1 MRMYR
6 RLIVSIAAAAA
17 VLAATPAF
25 GQNLKLDSK
34 AFGQSFQQTPPP
46 KPPPPPPQTPAPA
59 QPTMQRQPN
68 TGVGIG
74 IHFGG
79 TWTTLSTDE
88 NLGDIDLNK
97 GSGIVAGIF
106 FGGNRDGRVGLQ
118 GEVSY
123 LEKKVNLFATDV
135 VENETLDVDAKNKY
149 IQIPVLLR
157 VNTGSRSN
165 NGPCLFFLVGP
176 AFDIKMSSNSD
187 FEDLFE
193 VDDVYEGLEVGFM
206 AGAGFEVARFGVQ
219 FRYTWGLTNV
229 LSTDAADEAGFR
241 DTKFNSLQITGIFR
255 IN

>member
-1 MRMYR
+1 MRLYR
-6 RLIVSIAAAAA
+6 KVIVSLAVATA
-17 VLAATPAF
+17 VLTAAPAF
-25 GQNLKLDSK
+25 
-34 AFGQSFQQTPPP
+34 AQSFSQNPPP
-46 KPPPPPPQTPAPA
+46 
-59 QPTMQRQPN
+59 PTMQRQPN
-68 TGVGIG
+68 TGLGLG

-79 TWTTLSTDE
+79 TWTSISTDE

-106 FGGNRDGRVGLQ
+106 FGGNRDGRAGLQ

-123 LEKKVNLFATDV
+123 LTKKINVKADFGEDGS
-135 VENETLDVDAKNKY
+135 LDQDSKNTY

-176 AFDIKMSSNSD
+176 AFDIKISETDD
-187 FEDLFE
+187 FTDLFDVE
-193 VDDVYEGLEVGFM
+193 DVYQGVEVGLM

-219 FRYTWGLTNV
+219 VRYTWGLTNT
-229 LSTDAADEAGFR
+229 LSTEAADEAGFGSA
-241 DTKFNSLQITGIFR
+241 KYNSLQITGIFR